1 MSYNTGRVIYGT
13 LKQVFV
19 DTGEDTTEN
28 PKTNDPNDPDYIG
41 PVVDLNE
48 CPPTNVPP
56 TPINKITVQ
65 IVNNTTQVVVLS
77 NFVCRGNTIMDLSK
91 AYYKKDTISMMPGTI
106 VTSPSAN
113 QLDDITRLIATA
125 SGLSKNIRIN
135 IAVQYK
141 LSTDGSFSNVVN
153 QDVQLTNT
161 LNIFFDTARISGNG
175 TNQLKLVITEHPI
188 PVDPANIPPV
198 VNAGANLS
206 IQLPV
211 SSTTLVAT
219 SSDSDGTVVSNVWSQ
234 VSGPS
239 TATIGSTNS
248 LTSLMSNLIEG
259 VYIFRMTSTDDQ
271 GGVGTDDVQVTVTA
285 ANPNPNGIVNIYV
298 DAAMPDTTNAVS
310 QITLTK
316 LSDLSATTILSAAV
330 TKASGVVQKTPA
342 KGTYNLE
349 IQVVVNAGS
358 RSIKVNW
365 GSNEVIITATV
376 SGVYTIGNVVV
387 DEGVNGVIVNYIA
400 TVLTPSVSLLYAKIV
415 ASSAVTESLALLPWG
430 LQKIGRGNITVSFYS
445 DSGGSTLAP
454 FTGIVN
460 VKSVAVNNITSAST
474 NSSIARSVSADS
486 SVVVDSVQSFKR
498 WDYTLNNPAVAED
511 PQDKVEDISYTF
523 TLLNG
528 QGYLIIP

>member
-1 MSYNTGRVIYGT
+1 
-13 LKQVFV
+13 
-19 DTGEDTTEN
+19 
-28 PKTNDPNDPDYIG
+28 
-41 PVVDLNE
+41 
-48 CPPTNVPP
+48 
-56 TPINKITVQ
+56 
-65 IVNNTTQVVVLS
+65 
-77 NFVCRGNTIMDLSK
+77 
-91 AYYKKDTISMMPGTI
+91 
-106 VTSPSAN
+106 
-113 QLDDITRLIATA
+113 
-125 SGLSKNIRIN
+125 
-135 IAVQYK
+135 
-141 LSTDGSFSNVVN
+141 
-153 QDVQLTNT
+153 
-161 LNIFFDTARISGNG
+161 
-175 TNQLKLVITEHPI
+175 
-188 PVDPANIPPV
+188 
-198 VNAGANLS
+198 
-206 IQLPV
+206 V